1 MAKATDSKHKVYP
14 SLYRKLVLTF
24 SILTLVLVTVFWAV
38 IYKAEEQME
47 IISLHHWLD
56 TEAKRYQRDYVF
68 FGEETIA
75 PNTAE
80 FSSFWS
86 ERPHPTW
93 LNAYQKPGY
102 FKHFI
107 EDDDKHF
114 VVIKHPSGIGF
125 YYIVFNDY
133 ADDYLDDYEDSL
145 HFYTILLGGIATLLA
160 LCYGLY
166 FVRLLA
172 KPLSQIEEKIER
184 LTPDT
189 PGVTVTAKYK
199 ELRRIE
205 ESLLQSKLTT
215 DAYFKRE
222 QEFHQFASHE
232 LRTPLMVMSGSIE
245 LLARLDVLP
254 TVGQKAVAR
263 LQQASHDMELMT
275 DTLLLLGVE
284 QIEPH
289 HYQSQS
295 LSFALEKQ
303 VHLLSALFSRH
314 QAALTLT
321 SNSQF
326 TVNAP
331 ASFVTVVINNLIKN
345 AHEHGS
351 GTVNISLNND
361 TLKIQNA
368 QIISTPEYSQ
378 SNSYGYGL
386 VIIRRICERM
396 GWPLDIKHN
405 PDSFIVSVKFA
416 KQTTQA
422 PSRLV

>member
-24 SILTLVLVTVFWAV
+24 SVLTLVLVSVFWTV
-38 IYKAEEQME
+38 IYKAEEQIE

-56 TEAKRYQRDYVF
+56 TEAKRYQRDYLLW
-68 FGEETIA
+68 GEDTIP

-80 FSSFWS
+80 FSSYWS
-86 ERPHPTW
+86 KQPHPAW
-93 LNAYQKPGY
+93 LNAYQKVGY

-107 EDDDKHF
+107 DDDDKHF
-114 VVIKHPSGIGF
+114 VVIAHPSGTGF

-145 HFYTILLGGIATLLA
+145 HLYTLLLGGVATLLT

-184 LTPDT
+184 LTPDN
-189 PGVTVTAKYK
+189 PGVTVTARYK

-205 ESLLQSKLTT
+205 ESLLQSQLTT

-222 QEFHQFASHE
+222 QEFNQFASHE

-245 LLARLDVLP
+245 LLARMDVLP
-254 TVGQKAVAR
+254 TVGQKAVVR

-289 HYQSQS
+289 YYQSQS
-295 LSFALEKQ
+295 LPLALEKQ
-303 VHLLSALFSRH
+303 AHLLSSLFSRH
-314 QAALTLT
+314 QTALTLT
-321 SNSQF
+321 SNSQY
-326 TVNAP
+326 TVDAP
-331 ASFVTVVINNLIKN
+331 TSFVTVVINNLIKN
-345 AHEHGS
+345 ALEHGS
-351 GTVNISLNND
+351 GTVDITLNND
-361 TLKIQNA
+361 TLNIQNVKA
-368 QIISTPEYSQ
+368 ANESECSQ
-378 SNSYGYGL
+378 LNSYGYGL

-396 GWPLDIKHN
+396 GWILDIN
-405 PDSFIVSVKFA
+405 NGPDHFIVSVKFTNRIE
-416 KQTTQA
+416 QE
-422 PSRLV
+422 PIGLV